1 MQPIL
6 LQNLQ
11 NFRTQFYHLPPHQE
25 LPKTIVTKFLISAMR
40 KYQPYKLQ
48 CTIQLRLLLMFLGKG
63 TTRVRYPLLLSPV
76 VFRIYE
82 KSLFKQRLRQTKI
95 PGTYHCNLLS
105 VVTPD
110 SISYI
115 LAQGKYISGL
125 TTVRVTK
132 RICTQIFV
140 YQFDYGVNPCIWWR
154 SCGSNLG
161 V

>member
-1 MQPIL
+1 MQTIL

-105 VVTPD
+105 AVTPD

-115 LAQGKYISGL
+115 LAQGKYILGL
-125 TTVRVTK
+125 PTVRVTSLYAL
-132 RICTQIFV
+132 RYLYINLTLFL
-140 YQFDYGVNPCIWWR
+140 GGTE
-154 SCGSNLG
+154 SCLVKMKVVG
-161 V
+161 